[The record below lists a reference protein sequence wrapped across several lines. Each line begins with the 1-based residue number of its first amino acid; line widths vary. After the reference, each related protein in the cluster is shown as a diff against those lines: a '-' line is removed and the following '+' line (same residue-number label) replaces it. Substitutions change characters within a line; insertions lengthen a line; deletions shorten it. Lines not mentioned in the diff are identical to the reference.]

1 MGTTVLVAGGRVDGS
16 ARVVVVP
23 TVEDAEELWRSLR
36 DRLVIIT
43 AYTVAAELVC
53 PDQACAPDYSQGQ

>member
-1 MGTTVLVAGGRVDGS
+1 MGTTVLVSGGRVDGS

-23 TVEDAEELWRSLR
+23 TVKDAEELWRSLR

-53 PDQACAPDYSQGQ
+53 PAVL